1 MVIITNQG
9 FRCSEVI
16 NAVRLRFLMMNLVRL
31 RLTLQVIV
39 MMGLLRK
46 FQCWYRMY
54 LKNLIWM
61 SGQIW
66 KVNWL
71 RKKM

>member
-1 MVIITNQG
+1 M
-9 FRCSEVI
+9 
-16 NAVRLRFLMMNLVRL
+16 
-31 RLTLQVIV
+31 
-39 MMGLLRK
+39 MMGFLRK

-54 LKNLIWM
+54 LKNLIWI

-71 RKKM
+71 RKKMQFLRCIKKVY